1 MVSAILLFTEY
12 PRDMHCRSL
21 SGSMPPPLSA
31 HKFKK
36 ESILDTHSVRA
47 ISQKQRTELTSPFQT
62 SKVVKFTPSISVS
75 FYYCLQP

>member
-47 ISQKQRTELTSPFQT
+47 ISQNKEQNSLVLPKQAKWLNLP
-62 SKVVKFTPSISVS
+62 P
-75 FYYCLQP
+75 LLA